1 VDQADRPVLAHRCRV
16 GLLGEQDQ
24 ERLIE
29 SMEAA
34 GAERVYLR
42 KGLNHVVLDSAPTS
56 AQKFRGK
63 PKILSVQNKPKILMI
78 IITVHFMPMFRSI
91 ESGRSKGA
99 ILLPFRHW
107 AKLGYMKVTIESN
120 HADVHPMS
128 TCGSV
133 SLAFLGSEFVLVLV
147 FTRISFN

>member
-1 VDQADRPVLAHRCRV
+1 
-16 GLLGEQDQ
+16 
-24 ERLIE
+24 
-29 SMEAA
+29 
-34 GAERVYLR
+34 
-42 KGLNHVVLDSAPTS
+42 
-56 AQKFRGK
+56 
-63 PKILSVQNKPKILMI
+63 
-78 IITVHFMPMFRSI
+78 MPMFRSM